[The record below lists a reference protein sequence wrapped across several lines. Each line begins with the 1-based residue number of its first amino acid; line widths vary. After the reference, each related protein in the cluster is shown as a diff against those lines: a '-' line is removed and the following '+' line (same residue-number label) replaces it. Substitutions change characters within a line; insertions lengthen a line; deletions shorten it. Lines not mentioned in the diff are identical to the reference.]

1 MANNASQGLLFIR
14 LHGRLS
20 HKERCMKTV
29 KRAQTILLVLLL
41 ASGWNLNCFAA
52 EDSAAAEII
61 TDAIIGGLA
70 GGLVG
75 AAMLALTRNP
85 GQHLEYMAYGA
96 AGGAVAGGA
105 YGLFKSQTSL
115 VQIKGDEVSFDV
127 PLVMPDVQ
135 EKGTRGTTVTIMAE
149 LISGK
154 F

>member
-1 MANNASQGLLFIR
+1 
-14 LHGRLS
+14 
-20 HKERCMKTV
+20 MKLV
-29 KRAQTILLVLLL
+29 KQAGMILVALVVTTGTT
-41 ASGWNLNCFAA
+41 SPCFAN
-52 EDSAAAEII
+52 EDSLSSTIFK
-61 TDAIIGGLA
+61 DAVIGGVA

-75 AAMLALTRNP
+75 AAVLAFTRKP

-115 VQIKGDEVSFDV
+115 VAIEGDKVSIDV
-127 PLVMPDVQ
+127 PLIMPDVQ
-135 EKGTRGTTVTIMAE
+135 EKGARGTNVTIMAE

>member
-1 MANNASQGLLFIR
+1 MADNASQGLLSVR

-20 HKERCMKTV
+20 HKERCMKMV
-29 KRAQTILLVLLL
+29 KRAQVILLALML
-41 ASGWNLNCFAA
+41 AGNWNLNCFAA
-52 EDSAAAEII
+52 EDSAASEIF
-61 TDAIIGGLA
+61 TDAMIGGLA

-75 AAMLALTRNP
+75 AAMLALTRKP

-115 VQIKGDEVSFDV
+115 VQIKGNEVSFDV
-127 PLVMPDVQ
+127 PLIMPDVQ
-135 EKGTRGTTVTIMAE
+135 EKGTRGTNVTIMAE